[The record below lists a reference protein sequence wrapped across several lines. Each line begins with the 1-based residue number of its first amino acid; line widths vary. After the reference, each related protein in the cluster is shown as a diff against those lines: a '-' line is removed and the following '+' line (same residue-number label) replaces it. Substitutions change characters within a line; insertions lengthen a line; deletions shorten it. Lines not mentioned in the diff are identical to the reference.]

1 MTLGLGTAQFGMKY
15 GVTNSKGQVP
25 FEEVGRIL
33 AMAAESGIQVLDTAP
48 AYGSSEDVLGRALPK
63 GHNFRIVTK
72 TPHFR
77 DAAISGR
84 QAGRLV
90 EESLDQSL
98 ARLRQSSIYG
108 LLVHRPENLGDPFA
122 DALFETM
129 QQLKLSG
136 RVQKIG
142 VSVYDAGQIDAIL
155 NKYAID
161 LIQIPLNVFDQRL
174 LRSGHLKKLKQR
186 GIEIHVRSVFLQGL
200 LLITPEQLPGY
211 FSPMKGQLT
220 QYHAA
225 IRSCGLSPLQA
236 ALAFVQNQKEVDA
249 VLCGVTST
257 AQMAEIV
264 EGMTAE
270 AAGTVF
276 TDFAMDDDAMLNPQ
290 QWKLTQS

>member
-1 MTLGLGTAQFGMKY
+1 MSLGLGTAQFGMKY

-33 AMAAESGIQVLDTAP
+33 AIAAESGIQVLDTAP
-48 AYGSSEDVLGRALPK
+48 AYGSSEDVLGRALPR

-77 DAAISGR
+77 DAAISGQ

-98 ARLRQSSIYG
+98 ARLRQPFIYG

-122 DALFETM
+122 DALFETLLG
-129 QQLKLSG
+129 LKSSG
-136 RVQKIG
+136 KVQKIG
-142 VSVYDAGQIDAIL
+142 VSVYDAGQVDGIL

-200 LLITPEQLPGY
+200 LLTASEQLPHY
-211 FSPMKGQLT
+211 FSPMRDHLQ
-220 QYHAA
+220 QYHDA
-225 IRSCGLSPLQA
+225 IRSCHLSPLQA
-236 ALAFVQNQKEVDA
+236 ALAFVRNLEEVDA

-257 AQMAEIV
+257 AQMREILDSMAAQV
-264 EGMTAE
+264 
-270 AAGTVF
+270 AAGIF
-276 TDFAMDDDAMLNPQ
+276 SDFAIDDEAMLNPK
-290 QWKLTQS
+290 QWKLTLS